1 MNDILLSPPVAVLIY
16 LMLVSILT
24 GIGRALAGPSR
35 PSAMKASTYA
45 GGESPP
51 SHMTPP
57 GYRPYFVIALFFAI
71 VHLGALVLASGGL
84 SPVAGIYAAGL
95 MLTLL
100 VLALS

>member
-1 MNDILLSPPVAVLIY
+1 MSDILLSPPVAILIY
-16 LMLVSILT
+16 LLLAGILT
-24 GIGRALAGPSR
+24 GVGSALAGPSR

-51 SHMTPP
+51 SQVTPP

-71 VHLGALVLASGGL
+71 VHLGTLVLASGGL
-84 SPVAGIYAAGL
+84 SPVAGMYAAGL
-95 MLTLL
+95 LLTLL